1 MNETGHNSLFSLS
14 VDVDRGELVVTL
26 GLEVVVSFG
35 SVSEVVEIDVV
46 ISFAMTF
53 DGMTRRANA
62 RIKEK
67 FMFFI
72 DAKVS
77 KGFIV
82 WLFAK
87 HGKCYEIIAAPE
99 S

>member
-1 MNETGHNSLFSLS
+1 MNEIGHNSLFSLA
-14 VDVDRGELVVTL
+14 VDVDRGEVVVTL
-26 GLEVVVSFG
+26 GLGVVVSFG
-35 SVSEVVEIDVV
+35 SVSEVFEIDVV

-53 DGMTRRANA
+53 DGITRSAIA

-67 FMFFI
+67 LIFFI

-82 WLFAK
+82 
-87 HGKCYEIIAAPE
+87 
-99 S
+99 

>member
-1 MNETGHNSLFSLS
+1 MNETGHNSLISLS

-82 WLFAK
+82 
-87 HGKCYEIIAAPE
+87 
-99 S
+99 